1 MLATTTGFAG
11 GTTTDPT
18 YKQVCTKTTGHAEV
32 VRVVYDTRELST
44 ADLLIEFFSLHDFT
58 IDRRGKGGQYRS
70 VILLDPSSPHTQKQE
85 VAVQT
90 AFGRLRAANLLP
102 ATEFG
107 LAEHFY
113 PAENRHQQYCSV
125 HGITP
130 KRRLVEDIREI
141 LTN

>member
-1 MLATTTGFAG
+1 MIATTTGFAD
-11 GTTTDPT
+11 GTTVDPT

-32 VRVVYDTRELST
+32 VRVVYDTRKLST
-44 ADLLIEFFSLHDFT
+44 ANLLVEFFTLHDFT

-70 VILLDPSSPHTQKQE
+70 VVLLDPSSLHTQEQE

-90 AFGRLRAANLLP
+90 AFDRLRAAKLLP

-107 LAEHFY
+107 LTEHFY

-130 KRRLVEDIREI
+130 KRRLVEGIRKI
-141 LTN
+141 LTL